1 MLIAITSKQNQVA
14 GVLYF
19 HNITD
24 TRLTVRPP
32 FQYLKKLCGNNP
44 KKVFFVTTHW
54 DRARELRKWDCKE
67 TELRNGQWK
76 PFLDSGA
83 QATRFD
89 KTTITARQIVQMVL
103 SSSSA

>member
-1 MLIAITSKQNQVA
+1 
-14 GVLYF
+14 
-19 HNITD
+19 
-24 TRLTVRPP
+24 
-32 FQYLKKLCGNNP
+32 LKKLCGNNP

-54 DRARELRKWDCKE
+54 DRQATVPGKWNHNE

-89 KTTITARQIVQMVL
+89 KTTTTAREIAETVL
-103 SSSSA
+103 SSSSI